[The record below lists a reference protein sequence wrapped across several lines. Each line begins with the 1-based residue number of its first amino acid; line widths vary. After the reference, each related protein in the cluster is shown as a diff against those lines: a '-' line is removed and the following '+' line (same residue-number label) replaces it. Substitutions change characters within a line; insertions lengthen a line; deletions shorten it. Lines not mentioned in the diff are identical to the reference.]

1 MDKNP
6 NNLGIN
12 LIKEGKDL
20 YVGNSDKGKLKV
32 IQRNGKI
39 SHVIGMEEL
48 ILLKLPYYPKPS
60 ADLMWSLSNYLWY
73 FSQS

>member
-12 LIKEGKDL
+12 LIKEEKDL

-39 SHVIGMEEL
+39 SHVLGMDEL

-60 ADLMWSLSNYLWY
+60 TDLMWSLSNYLWY
-73 FSQS
+73 CSQS